1 MYCVRNII
9 YFICIIILSI
19 SCSNIEE
26 APALQA
32 PSSAALSTTVVG
44 GPNRISANSP
54 KRIFGIYAI
63 AGGTNKSYNNCP
75 YRNDSWTT
83 TDPLSGNLTPNTDEV
98 IVYPIDNT
106 PLTFYA
112 YYPYTNN
119 IEKISD
125 SLFVY
130 RVDWSKQDESVDLLV
145 AESKSG
151 KAEEPNVNLEFKHK
165 FSKIILNVTV
175 NSEFT
180 DLSDEDLENMTVS
193 AEGMNFNTTCNI
205 FDGTIYPGSEINDDR
220 GIINF
225 KKNEVGKYEAIVC
238 PGVIPNINS
247 EISFILGGR
256 VLKWTLPTIKDKN
269 KPETYESGNCYIYNL
284 RLNGNSIIEAKLEA
298 IFHDWNTVNEGDIP
312 LGPNDLIK

>member
-1 MYCVRNII
+1 MYCVRNIV

-19 SCSNIEE
+19 SCSNMEE
-26 APALQA
+26 PALQA

-44 GPNRISANSP
+44 GPNKISKGEYTGRN
-54 KRIFGIYAI
+54 FGVYAI
-63 AGGTNKSYNNCP
+63 AGGTNKSYYNCE
-75 YRNDSWTT
+75 YSISWT
-83 TDPLSGNLTPNTDEV
+83 NTNTNFPGILNPVSEI
-98 IVYPIDNT
+98 IVYPTDNT
-106 PLTFYA
+106 PMNFYA
-112 YYPYTNN
+112 YYPYKESMDGTTDNPTY
-119 IEKISD
+119 S
-125 SLFVY
+125 
-130 RVDWSKQDESVDLLV
+130 VDWTVQDESVDLLV
-145 AESKSG
+145 ADG
-151 KAEEPNVNLEFKHK
+151 NVTGNASSRNVDLTFRHK

-205 FDGTIYPGSEINDDR
+205 FDGTIYPGSEINDER
-220 GIINF
+220 GTINF
-225 KKNEVGKYEAIVC
+225 KKSRVGKYEAIVC

-269 KPETYESGNCYIYNL
+269 NPETYESGNCYIYNL